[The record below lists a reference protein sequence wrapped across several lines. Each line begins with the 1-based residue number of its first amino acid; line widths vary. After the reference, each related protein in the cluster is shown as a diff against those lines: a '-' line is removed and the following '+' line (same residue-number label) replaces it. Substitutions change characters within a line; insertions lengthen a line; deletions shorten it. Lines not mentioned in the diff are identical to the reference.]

1 LFTGDPLHTFG
12 IIYLSKVLF
21 EWAKILS
28 LRPLNNY
35 SSILH
40 MENKNYLVLAYYLY
54 APIED
59 PVALSEQHLAYCK
72 SLGLRGRIYL
82 ANEGINGT
90 ISGTKETCEQY
101 MAEMKANPVFKGI
114 EFKVDEHHEH
124 TFTRMH
130 VRPKA
135 ELVHSGLRDPNYIN
149 PIKETGKKLNGE
161 AFLKLKESDE
171 DVVILDVRSNYE
183 TRLGKFKNSITLDIE
198 NFREFPQKLAE
209 LEHLKDKKVVTCC
222 TGGIKCEKA
231 SALLLKEG
239 FKDVYQLHNGI
250 IGYAKDTGGKDFD
263 GVLYVFDGRVAVP
276 INEVNPTAI
285 AQCAKCDK
293 PTTRNLNCANVEC
306 NEQFNMCEACSEE
319 MEGACSD
326 ACKVHPRK
334 RPYNGTGYYT
344 RPPVENLMNI

>member
-1 LFTGDPLHTFG
+1 M
-12 IIYLSKVLF
+12 S
-21 EWAKILS
+21 
-28 LRPLNNY
+28 LNNY
-35 SSILH
+35 SL
-40 MENKNYLVLAYYLY
+40 KN
-54 APIED
+54 
-59 PVALSEQHLAYCK
+59 
-72 SLGLRGRIYL
+72 IYL
-82 ANEGINGT
+82 LKLIRISIFFFVLTLLLFWIATENGWEFFPKT
-90 ISGTKETCEQY
+90 ALILSALFIIFFIRTYQLF
-101 MAEMKANPVFKGI
+101 NPVFKGI